1 MWISSTFNFWKLL
14 MNSIYRNLFKKLGG
28 YSIFFF
34 IFLSISGCS
43 EFHKSFTDEFNS
55 SFVSNC
61 MEEYDKNPTLQI
73 SRMEFSRYCD
83 CVLDGLKDSTNRIKY
98 SKLIPGNMDDITDY
112 CIEAE
117 LNL

>member
-1 MWISSTFNFWKLL
+1 MHI
-14 MNSIYRNLFKKLGG
+14 NSRNLFKKFGSYPVFIL
-28 YSIFFF
+28 
-34 IFLSISGCS
+34 IFLIISGCS

-73 SRMEFSRYCD
+73 SRLEFKLYCD
-83 CVLDGLKDSTNRIKY
+83 CVLERFKDSTNRIQY
-98 SKLIPGNMDDITDY
+98 SKLIPWKINEITDY
-112 CIEAE
+112 CIEDE